1 MKKNMGGTD
10 RAIRIVAAATVAI
23 LYFTGMITGVL
34 AFVLLALATI
44 FLVTS
49 FVSFCPIYAIFGVN
63 TCKVKNG

>member
-10 RAIRIVAAATVAI
+10 RTIRIVAAATVAI

-63 TCKVKNG
+63 TCKVKNS